1 MNQVSGKKFTTVHNS
16 VRKIHKKLH
25 VFVQV
30 NFHFF
35 FFTIT
40 WSKLMAFSW
49 LLAYEEYSLRNGA
62 KYLKASP
69 IVVCSMYSNRVLFT
83 SMICSMLLK
92 MLLWTSSGIRQL
104 NRKGKSKCW
113 KIQTPYYTSITF
125 YNHSKLLQKR
135 MNNLK
140 IQSTNCKCK
149 MSSLISVTNQLS
161 IITSTTHRKSLDFFQ
176 SSASFS
182 VHNSLLY

>member
-1 MNQVSGKKFTTVHNS
+1 
-16 VRKIHKKLH
+16 
-25 VFVQV
+25 
-30 NFHFF
+30 
-35 FFTIT
+35 
-40 WSKLMAFSW
+40 MAFSW

-113 KIQTPYYTSITF
+113 KIQTPYYTSITY

-140 IQSTNCKCK
+140 IQSTFHHHKYYT
-149 MSSLISVTNQLS
+149 SE
-161 IITSTTHRKSLDFFQ
+161 IIGFFQ

-182 VHNSLLY
+182 FHNSLLY

>member
-1 MNQVSGKKFTTVHNS
+1 
-16 VRKIHKKLH
+16 
-25 VFVQV
+25 
-30 NFHFF
+30 
-35 FFTIT
+35 
-40 WSKLMAFSW
+40 MAFSW

-113 KIQTPYYTSITF
+113 KIQTPYYTSITY

-140 IQSTNCKCK
+140 TQSTNCKCK
-149 MSSLISVTNQLS
+149 MSCLISVTTNFPSSQVLYIGNHWIFFNHLHHS
-161 IITSTTHRKSLDFFQ
+161 LFIILAYFINKL
-176 SSASFS
+176 
-182 VHNSLLY
+182 

>member
-1 MNQVSGKKFTTVHNS
+1 M
-16 VRKIHKKLH
+16 RKIHKKLH

-35 FFTIT
+35 FT

-113 KIQTPYYTSITF
+113 KIQTPYYTCITY
-125 YNHSKLLQKR
+125 YNHSKLLQK
-135 MNNLK
+135 
-140 IQSTNCKCK
+140 TNEQFENPINIP
-149 MSSLISVTNQLS
+149 SSQVLHIGNHWIFFNHLHHSLF
-161 IITSTTHRKSLDFFQ
+161 IIAYFINKL
-176 SSASFS
+176 
-182 VHNSLLY
+182 

>member
-1 MNQVSGKKFTTVHNS
+1 
-16 VRKIHKKLH
+16 
-25 VFVQV
+25 
-30 NFHFF
+30 
-35 FFTIT
+35 
-40 WSKLMAFSW
+40 MAFSW

-113 KIQTPYYTSITF
+113 KIQTPYYTCITY
-125 YNHSKLLQKR
+125 YNHSKLLQKL

-140 IQSTNCKCK
+140 TQSTNCKCK
-149 MSSLISVTNQLS
+149 MSRLISVTNQLS

>member
-1 MNQVSGKKFTTVHNS
+1 
-16 VRKIHKKLH
+16 
-25 VFVQV
+25 
-30 NFHFF
+30 
-35 FFTIT
+35 
-40 WSKLMAFSW
+40 MAFSW

-113 KIQTPYYTSITF
+113 KIQTPYYTCTGITY

-149 MSSLISVTNQLS
+149 MPCLISVTNQLS
-161 IITSTTHRKSLDFFQ
+161 IITSTTHRKSLDFFN
-176 SSASFS
+176 
-182 VHNSLLY
+182 HLHHSLFIILAYFINKL